1 MRNMLEEIFKLRNIF
16 LPHEGQRREALLKN
30 GRKLIHYTSAANA
43 VSIVRKNQV
52 WMRNVRCMND
62 FMEVEHGFQ
71 LLKRPFSPPLDSE
84 TERGLRAVTAAIDE
98 VFPGLSDETIKLFN
112 GYLPALRNETYV
124 TCLSEH
130 DASENEFGRLSM
142 WRSYSSNQV
151 GVGLV
156 INPLPLYGLS
166 DTLGAFS
173 SPVHYYADAELRDM
187 FFQVAKNISAERG
200 FLLGKG
206 RDSIKGYFFLVL
218 RSVAMCLKHPGFR
231 EEQEWRIMHTRGL
244 DDQGAL
250 TLDVECINGVP
261 QPVFKIPLKDEAN
274 GGLTGISVP
283 QLIERVIIGP
293 TQFPVAVSDA
303 LELELE
309 KAGVSD
315 AGAKIIYS
323 DIPLRT

>member
-1 MRNMLEEIFKLRNIF
+1 MLEGMFKLRNIF
-16 LPHEGQRREALLKN
+16 APHEGQRRESLLKN

-43 VSIVRKNQV
+43 VSIIRNNNV

-71 LLKRPFSPPLDSE
+71 LLQRSFSPPIDSE
-84 TERGLRAVTAAIDE
+84 TEKGLRAVAAAIDE
-98 VFPGLSDETIKLFN
+98 IFSGLSEETIKLFE
-112 GYLPALRNETYV
+112 GWLPTLRNKTYV

-130 DASENEFGRLSM
+130 HAHENDTGRLSM

-156 INPLPLYGLS
+156 INPLPLYSLS
-166 DTLGAFS
+166 DTFGAFS
-173 SPVHYYADAELRDM
+173 SPVHYYGDADLRDV
-187 FFQVAKNISAERG
+187 FFQVAKNIADHRD
-200 FLLGKG
+200 FILGEG

-218 RSVAMCLKHPGFR
+218 RSVAMCSKHPGFR
-231 EEQEWRIMHTRGL
+231 EEQEWRIMHTQGL
-244 DDQGAL
+244 DEQGAL
-250 TLDVECINGVP
+250 VLDVECINGVP

-293 TQFPVAVSDA
+293 TQFPVAVWDA
-303 LELELE
+303 LAMELE
-309 KAGVSD
+309 KAGVPD
-315 AGAKIIYS
+315 AGSKIVYS
-323 DIPLRT
+323 AIPLRT

>member
-1 MRNMLEEIFKLRNIF
+1 MLEEMFKLRNIF
-16 LPHEGQRREALLKN
+16 APHEGRRREALLKN
-30 GRKLIHYTSAANA
+30 GRRLIHYTSAANA

-71 LLKRPFSPPLDSE
+71 LLQRSFAPPIDSE
-84 TERGLRAVTAAIDE
+84 TEKGLRAVASAVNQI
-98 VFPGLSDETIKLFN
+98 FPELAEETIKLFD
-112 GYLPALRNETYV
+112 GWLPALRNKTYV

-156 INPLPLYGLS
+156 INPLPLYSLS
-166 DTLGAFS
+166 DTFGAFS
-173 SPVHYYADAELRDM
+173 SPVHYYGDAELRDV
-187 FFQVAKNISAERG
+187 FFEVAKNVADNRE
-200 FLLGKG
+200 FLVGQG
-206 RDSIKGYFFLVL
+206 REAVKGYFFLVL
-218 RSVAMCLKHPGFR
+218 RSVAMCSKHPGFR
-231 EEQEWRIMHTRGL
+231 EEQEWRIMHTQGI

-250 TLDVECINGVP
+250 MLDVECINGIP
-261 QPVFKIPLKDEAN
+261 QPVFKIPLKDETN

-293 TQFPVAVSDA
+293 TQFPIAVWDA
-303 LELELE
+303 LAMELE

-315 AGAKIIYS
+315 ASSKIVYS
-323 DIPLRT
+323 AIPLRT